1 MNIQQLRY
9 VVATV
14 EHGSMTA
21 AAAALFVA
29 QPALSRAVRALEREL
44 GVALFAKA
52 GRGLVLTTDGE
63 AFVTGARRALRSLDA
78 LREVRASYGSG
89 VEVVI
94 AASPT
99 LQSSMALPIL
109 ETLKEQGVTL
119 RCRLL
124 GCSGSDEVHDLVAN
138 GHADLGICD
147 QAVESSLAVVPLGQ
161 AEVRLVSPPGLDLPD
176 PVTVDGLAGVPLVL
190 PTAGSERRAALDAFF
205 EACGLTPTVAVE
217 SDERIVWVEA
227 VRRGLASCLWHSVDS
242 LRLPAGA
249 VALRSFEPPMF
260 QELSAVHREGDG
272 SAAALLLLDVFREFA
287 DLVRPGPLGGPL
299 P

>member
-52 GRGLVLTTDGE
+52 GRGLALTADGE
-63 AFVTGARRALRSLDA
+63 VFVTGARRALRNIDA
-78 LREVRASYGSG
+78 LRDARASGGSG
-89 VEVVI
+89 AELVI

-119 RCRLL
+119 HSRLL
-124 GCSGSDEVHDLVAN
+124 GCSGSEEVHDLVGS

-147 QAVESSLAVVPLGQ
+147 QAVESDLAVVRLGV

-190 PTAGSERRAALDAFF
+190 PTAGSERRAALDTFF
-205 EACGLTPTVAVE
+205 EACGLSPTVAVE
-217 SDERIVWVEA
+217 SDERVVWIES

-242 LRLPAGA
+242 LLLPAGA
-249 VALRSFEPPMF
+249 VEQRSFEPRMF
-260 QELSAVHREGDG
+260 QELSAVHRESDE
-272 SAAALLLLDVFREFA
+272 SPTKLLLLDVFRDFA
-287 DLVRPGPLGGPL
+287 DLVSGVRPTA
-299 P
+299 